1 MHPQP
6 TAAADAVPLFETVN
20 VSKAFGVFKALS
32 DISFRVHDGEFI
44 SIVGPN
50 GAGKTTL
57 VNVVTGL
64 LRPTAGEVRFLGR
77 DIAGIGPVELA
88 RLGMSRAFQLVN
100 IFPALTVR
108 ETLGVA
114 IASRLRRVSN
124 PFRSLRRDHALQA
137 DAERVA
143 GVLGLRAKLDSV
155 ASTLSQGEKKLL
167 DIASAFALNP
177 TVILLDEPTSG
188 VSTGDKHAIM
198 EVLVS
203 AAKAAGVRA
212 IVQVEHDMD
221 LVERYSHRI
230 IALQAGALLGDMP
243 PDAFFADPAMIAA
256 VVGTR
261 PRL

>member
-1 MHPQP
+1 MQVQS
-6 TAAADAVPLFETVN
+6 AGAAVPLFEVLG
-20 VSKAFGVFKALS
+20 VSKAFGAFKALS
-32 DISFRVHDGEFI
+32 DVSFSVSDGEFV

-57 VNVVTGL
+57 VNVATGL
-64 LRPTAGEVRFLGR
+64 LRPTSGAVRFLGR
-77 DIAGIGPVELA
+77 DISGIGPVELT

-108 ETLGVA
+108 ETLSVA
-114 IASRLRRVSN
+114 IASRLRRVHN
-124 PFRSLRRDHALQA
+124 PFRSLRRDGLLQA

-143 GVLGLRAKLDSV
+143 DVLGLKSKLDKI

-177 TVILLDEPTSG
+177 AVILLDEPTSG
-188 VSTGDKHAIM
+188 VSTADKHAIM
-198 EVLVS
+198 EVLVT
-203 AAKAAGVRA
+203 AARESGIHA

-230 IALQAGALLGDMP
+230 VALQGGSLLADMAP
-243 PDAFFADPAMIAA
+243 EAFFADPVMIAA

-261 PRL
+261 PGL

>member
-1 MHPQP
+1 MQPQP
-6 TAAADAVPLFETVN
+6 VATAHTVPLFETIS
-20 VSKAFGVFKALS
+20 VSKAFGVFEALV
-32 DISFRVHDGEFI
+32 DISFSVSEGEFV

-64 LRPTAGEVRFLGR
+64 LRPTVGEVRFLGR

-108 ETLGVA
+108 ETLAVA

-124 PFRSLRRDHALQA
+124 PFRSLRRDSVLQT

-143 GVLGLRAKLDSV
+143 EVLGLRSKLDKV

-198 EVLVS
+198 EVLVA

-230 IALQAGALLGDMP
+230 VALQAGSLLADMAP
-243 PDAFFADPAMIAA
+243 AAFFADPAMIAA

>member
-6 TAAADAVPLFETVN
+6 VADTAPLLETIN
-20 VSKAFGVFKALS
+20 VSKAFGVFMALN
-32 DISFRVHDGEFI
+32 DISFAVSDSEFV

-64 LRPTAGEVRFLGR
+64 LRPTAGEVRFRGR

-108 ETLGVA
+108 ETLAVA

-124 PFRSLRRDHALQA
+124 PFRSLKRDSVLQA

-143 GVLGLRAKLDSV
+143 EVLGLRAKLDKV
-155 ASTLSQGEKKLL
+155 ASKLSQGEKKLL

-188 VSTGDKHAIM
+188 VSTGEKHAIM
-198 EVLVS
+198 EVLVA

-230 IALQAGALLGDMP
+230 VALQAGSLLANMA
-243 PDAFFADPAMIAA
+243 PDAFFADPTMISA

-261 PRL
+261 PKL

>member
-1 MHPQP
+1 
-6 TAAADAVPLFETVN
+6 
-20 VSKAFGVFKALS
+20 
-32 DISFRVHDGEFI
+32 
-44 SIVGPN
+44 
-50 GAGKTTL
+50 
-57 VNVVTGL
+57 
-64 LRPTAGEVRFLGR
+64 
-77 DIAGIGPVELA
+77 
-88 RLGMSRAFQLVN
+88 MSRAFQLVN

-124 PFRSLRRDHALQA
+124 PFRSLERDSILQA

-143 GVLGLRAKLDSV
+143 EVLGLRAKLDTV
-155 ASTLSQGEKKLL
+155 ASTLSLGEKKLL

-177 TVILLDEPTSG
+177 AVILLDEPTSG

-198 EVLVS
+198 EVLVT

-230 IALQAGALLGDMP
+230 VALQAGLLLGDMP
-243 PDAFFADPAMIAA
+243 PGAFFADPAMIAA
-256 VVGTR
+256 VVGIR
-261 PRL
+261 PKL